1 MLACLF
7 ESCFFFFTFSPL
19 LHPEAIFLPWCTH
32 SSLLSLL
39 SIQPRRYRSLVSLS
53 CTSNHSYVLISYLP
67 PFPSWLLVL
76 SFFQC

>member
-7 ESCFFFFTFSPL
+7 ESCFFFTFIPL

-53 CTSNHSYVLISYLP
+53 CTSNHSYILLTPFSILVTGTFILPVLAG
-67 PFPSWLLVL
+67 
-76 SFFQC
+76 